1 MARKFRHAQGERK
14 TYTYHQ
20 TYIHTYEP
28 SYKAEQRNIERHE
41 NVIDR
46 IIDDFRMG
54 LWRRNLLEADIEF
67 YNKRLAQL
75 DSLRIKLEDT
85 DPSDY
90 STFNIINGKI
100 RCIRKDFEN
109 ILKYNSWHSPY
120 STEFQFEK

>member
-1 MARKFRHAQGERK
+1 MAREFRHAPGERK

-28 SYKAEQRNIERHE
+28 TYKAEQRNSERHE

-90 STFNIINGKI
+90 STINIINSKS
-100 RCIRKDFEN
+100 RCIRQDFEN
-109 ILKYNSWHSPY
+109 IPKYNSWHSPY

>member
-1 MARKFRHAQGERK
+1 MAREFRHTPGERK
-14 TYTYHQ
+14 AYTYHQ

-28 SYKAEQRNIERHE
+28 SYKAEQRNSESHE

-46 IIDDFRMG
+46 IIEDFRMG
-54 LWRRNLLEADIEF
+54 LWRRNLLEADIEY

-75 DSLRIKLEDT
+75 DNLRIKLEDT
-85 DPSDY
+85 DPRDY

-100 RCIRKDFEN
+100 RCIRQDFEN

>member
-1 MARKFRHAQGERK
+1 MAREFRHAPGERK

-28 SYKAEQRNIERHE
+28 TYKAEQRNSERHE

-90 STFNIINGKI
+90 STINIINSK
-100 RCIRKDFEN
+100 KV
-109 ILKYNSWHSPY
+109 LVK
-120 STEFQFEK
+120 